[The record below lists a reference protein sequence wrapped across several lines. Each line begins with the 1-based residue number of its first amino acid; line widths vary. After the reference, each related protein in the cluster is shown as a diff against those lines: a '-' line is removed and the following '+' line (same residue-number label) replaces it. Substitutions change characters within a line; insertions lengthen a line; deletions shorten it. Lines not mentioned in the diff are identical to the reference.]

1 MRKFTIWKLA
11 TTLAF
16 LVSMNACSNSSSPD
30 DSDDYTD
37 STSSKNSDDGKNSN
51 SSSNTCD
58 VLKKLELGAPTN
70 FTVTKE
76 SDSLWL
82 LSWDYT
88 RNESRAETN
97 FEIESLN
104 MDDKSPKWESE
115 GTTNA
120 DVTIYMLKGAK
131 KAGKYYRV
139 VAIDKCGRSKESNR
153 QQIKADGNATED
165 STTTTVTSDMPTDL
179 ALTRIAPSIWELS
192 WKYSNLSDD
201 PNRSFVIQT
210 SKLKDFKWKSIKSK
224 IEGNVRNYY
233 IQGRDQ
239 IETYYRIAVV
249 NSGDTSAFTE
259 AVQLTPDVA
268 YRDYMALNTPTP
280 STKFTL
286 AYITG
291 IEADK
296 DTSSEDKVYTE
307 AVATYTITDN
317 FISKY
322 IVESEYT
329 DTVYYEA
336 RWFTSLENF
345 NYYKGNCEGKKKT
358 DKCDSCY
365 WTETF
370 PYQEPSISKRFSV
383 YDDYADAEKKTKV
396 FNDCASKY
404 KYTAENHAK
413 LYDPDT
419 DPAEWKAI
427 AANEANMALCLEHY
441 LRGICGYYVQIRAV
455 WKDNANGK
463 GKGETDW
470 SEWTQPFNLSDI
482 SGADDLCNTK

>member
-1 MRKFTIWKLA
+1 M
-11 TTLAF
+11 
-16 LVSMNACSNSSSPD
+16 
-30 DSDDYTD
+30 
-37 STSSKNSDDGKNSN
+37 
-51 SSSNTCD
+51 
-58 VLKKLELGAPTN
+58 
-70 FTVTKE
+70 
-76 SDSLWL
+76 
-82 LSWDYT
+82 
-88 RNESRAETN
+88 
-97 FEIESLN
+97 
-104 MDDKSPKWESE
+104 
-115 GTTNA
+115 
-120 DVTIYMLKGAK
+120 
-131 KAGKYYRV
+131 
-139 VAIDKCGRSKESNR
+139 
-153 QQIKADGNATED
+153 
-165 STTTTVTSDMPTDL
+165 
-179 ALTRIAPSIWELS
+179 
-192 WKYSNLSDD
+192 
-201 PNRSFVIQT
+201 
-210 SKLKDFKWKSIKSK
+210 
-224 IEGNVRNYY
+224 
-233 IQGRDQ
+233 
-239 IETYYRIAVV
+239 
-249 NSGDTSAFTE
+249 
-259 AVQLTPDVA
+259 TPDVA

-286 AYITG
+286 YYNTG

-296 DTSSEDKVYTE
+296 DTSSEDKVYTG
-307 AVATYTITDN
+307 AVATYTITEN
-317 FISKY
+317 LISKY

-336 RWFTSLENF
+336 RWFTSLENY
-345 NYYKGNCEGKKKT
+345 NYYKGNCEGMKKSN
-358 DKCDSCY
+358 KCDSCY